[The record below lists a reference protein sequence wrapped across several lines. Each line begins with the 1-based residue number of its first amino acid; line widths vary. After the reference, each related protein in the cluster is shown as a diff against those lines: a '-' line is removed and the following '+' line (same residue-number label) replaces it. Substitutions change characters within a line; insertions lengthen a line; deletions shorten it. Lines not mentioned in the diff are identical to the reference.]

1 MQEPGAEERPW
12 HNRPDPVRVPAQTV
26 ELRISKRILWVG
38 GAAYPLH
45 NIARVYSFVLTPKRQ
60 EATMRFMKRVGLT
73 LAVLLILTMIGEI
86 TFLGSDDSGGFVKF
100 AWIVGLV
107 AFVVYVTDL
116 LAVLTAASH
125 HVVAIE
131 TAGPSTAMVTGR
143 NAEHLSQLV
152 GYIANAIEN
161 PEAEFHVQVERLTIS
176 SPQNYHFGD
185 NVNMYGG
192 SGNVGITNA

>member
-1 MQEPGAEERPW
+1 M
-12 HNRPDPVRVPAQTV
+12 PAQTV
-26 ELRISKRILWVG
+26 ELRIGKRLLWVG

-45 NIARVYSFVLTPKRQ
+45 NIARVYTFVLKPKRQ
-60 EATMRFMKRVGLT
+60 EATMRFLKRVGLT
-73 LAVLLILTMIGEI
+73 LAVLMILTMIGEI
-86 TFLGSDDSGGFVKF
+86 TFLGSDDSDGFVRF
-100 AWIVGLV
+100 AWVGGLV
-107 AFVVYVTDL
+107 ALVVYVTDL
-116 LAVLTAASH
+116 LTVLTATSH

-143 NAEHLSQLV
+143 NTEHLKQLV

-161 PEAEFHVQVERLTIS
+161 PEAEFHVQVERLMIS

-192 SGNVGITNA
+192 SGNVGITHA